1 MNNRA
6 YSILNIKTVN
16 AEKRII
22 SGIATTPEPDR
33 VGDIVEP
40 LGVQYKNPSPLLWMH
55 QHDLPVGQVTFG
67 KPTKEGVPFTASIAS
82 VVEPA
87 GLKARLDEAWESV
100 KAGLVRAVSI
110 GFKAIEWSIIED
122 TGGIRFMKT
131 ELLEL
136 SLVTVPANA
145 GATISAIKSLD
156 HKYRSAA
163 IGSKSDV
170 KGKGVTPG
178 ASGKSLT
185 VKLTPK
191 EGNKMNLS
199 EKIKQFKDDLAAK
212 TAKRLELAKK
222 SAEEGATFDASQ
234 QEEFDTLTSD
244 IESVTKHI
252 ERLEVAALAEV
263 STAKAVTANA
273 ATSEKAAAQ
282 ARSQS
287 IRVTSP
293 LAQEKGLAFARL
305 AKCKALSK
313 LDMMPAFEIAK
324 ALYPDDQRI
333 ENILKAAVSAGT
345 TLNSTWAAPLVG
357 DEGTLFADFA
367 EYLRPMTIIG
377 KFGTDGIPSLR
388 RIPFRT
394 RLLSQTSGGQGY
406 WVGEGAPKPLTKFD
420 FAGTTL
426 EPLKVANIAVCTME
440 LLRDSSPSAELLVR
454 DGLVAALRELLDIDF
469 VDINKAAVSNISPAS
484 ITNGIARVT
493 SSGTTAD
500 DIRCDV
506 SAVMASFIAANNA
519 PTTGV
524 WIMSATTALA
534 LSLMVNPLGQ
544 REFPG
549 ISMAGGTFAGLP
561 VIVSEYVQADSTGHF
576 VILVNASDIYFAD
589 EGGVEVKMSD
599 QASIQMLD
607 GSASGA
613 GAPTNNSATPTATSL
628 VSMFQTNSVAF
639 LAERTINW
647 KRRRNEGVGVI
658 DGVNWGACVAS

>member
-1 MNNRA
+1 MINRA
-6 YSILNIKTVN
+6 YSILHIK
-16 AEKRII
+16 AISDDKRII
-22 SGIATTPEPDR
+22 TGMATTPEPDR

-40 LGVQYKNPSPLLWMH
+40 LGVDYKNPAPLLWMH
-55 QHDLPVGQVTFG
+55 QHDLPVGTVMFG
-67 KPTKEGVPFTASIAS
+67 KPTKDGVPFTASIP
-82 VVEPA
+82 VIDEPA
-87 GLKARLDEAWESV
+87 GLKARVDEAWQSV

-110 GFKAIEWSIIED
+110 GFRAIEWSLMED
-122 TGGIRFMKT
+122 TGGFRFTKT
-131 ELLEL
+131 ELFEL
-136 SLVTVPANA
+136 SLVSVPANA

-156 HKYRSAA
+156 HQYRSAA
-163 IGSKSDV
+163 LGNKSGMKVKDV
-170 KGKGVTPG
+170 SPGV
-178 ASGKSLT
+178 SGKSLT

-191 EGNKMNLS
+191 EGNTMSLAD
-199 EKIKQFKDDLAAK
+199 KIKQFKDDLAAK
-212 TAKRLELAKK
+212 TQKRLELAKK
-222 SAEEGATFDASQ
+222 SAEEGSTFDDAQ
-234 QEEFDTLTSD
+234 QEEFDTLSAE
-244 IESVTKHI
+244 IETITKHI
-252 ERLEVAALAEV
+252 DRLEIAAKAEV
-263 STAKAVTANA
+263 STAKPVT
-273 ATSEKAAAQ
+273 EKAA
-282 ARSQS
+282 
-287 IRVTSP
+287 TT
-293 LAQEKGLAFARL
+293 EKGALEARQSSIIQISKEMPRGLGFARL
-305 AKCKALSK
+305 AKCKALAHI
-313 LDMMPAFEIAK
+313 DHIPAYQIAE

-333 ENILKAAVSAGT
+333 SKILKAAVSAGT
-345 TLNSTWAAPLVG
+345 TSHATWAGPLVG
-357 DEGTLFADFA
+357 DESSLFADFA
-367 EYLRPMTIIG
+367 EFLRPMTILG

-394 RLLSQTSGGQGY
+394 RLISQTTGGQGY

-469 VDINKAAVSNISPAS
+469 VDINKAAAATSPAS
-484 ITNGIARVT
+484 ITNGITRVT
-493 SSGTTAD
+493 STGTTAD
-500 DIRCDV
+500 DVRCDV
-506 SAVMASFIAANNA
+506 AAVMASFIAANNP

-599 QASIQMLD
+599 QASLQMLD
-607 GSASGA
+607 GSAGGA

-639 LAERTINW
+639 LAERTVNW
-647 KRRRNEGVGVI
+647 KRRRDEGVGVI